1 MKIILG
7 ELYHLIELGWCT
19 VAFCFWRIVTA
30 VMTSNQGQFEQY
42 FTYLVLVGV
51 VLIIN
56 RLLFR
61 RYRLQ

>member
-7 ELYHLIELGWCT
+7 ELYHLVELGWLL
-19 VAFCFWRIVTA
+19 VAYSFWEVVRAI
-30 VMTSNQGQFEQY
+30 MTSNQGQFEQY

-56 RLLFR
+56 RLLLR